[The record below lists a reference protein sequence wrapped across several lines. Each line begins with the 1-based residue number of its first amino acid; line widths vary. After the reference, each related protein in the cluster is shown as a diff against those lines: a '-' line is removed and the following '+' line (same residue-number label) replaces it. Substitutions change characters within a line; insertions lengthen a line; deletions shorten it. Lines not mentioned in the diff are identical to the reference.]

1 MIKCL
6 MFKIG
11 LSMVNYVDCQ
21 VLYKE
26 KQFCSDFR
34 YAIGFLDKTGVMTS
48 VLLWRERMNWKTKK
62 KEILLCTLCET
73 NWIKHTVGL
82 GGANRCKNDLQI
94 VWMLLVV
101 ASGNLLYRLCNA
113 LGPRQSQGPSAV
125 TGAPAVTGTTHSERK
140 NLLIT
145 FVMQQN
151 QLNQVGHIA

>member
-48 VLLWRERMNWKTKK
+48 VLLWRERMNWKTKS
-62 KEILLCTLCET
+62 IVMHTLWDKLDKT
-73 NWIKHTVGL
+73 YRRV